1 MWLLVGLGNPGP
13 RYARNRHNAG
23 FMVIDEIR
31 RRAGDPPCRLKMGA
45 ELSEMSLAG
54 ESVLLCKPMEFM
66 NCSGQAVQR
75 VAAFW
80 KIPPAQAVV
89 VHDELDVPFGRL
101 KLGMGGGAGGH
112 NGVASVMQEWGTP
125 DFARVRVGIGRPP
138 AAWDTA
144 DYVLADFRD
153 EERSQLPEMIETA
166 ADASETI
173 IKRGLQVAM
182 NRFNKRPKKES
193 EAGA

>member
-23 FMVIDEIR
+23 FMVIDELR
-31 RRAGDPPCRLKMGA
+31 RRAGYPPCRLKLGA
-45 ELSEMSLAG
+45 ELSEMTLGGA
-54 ESVLLCKPMEFM
+54 SVLLCKPMEFM

-89 VHDELDVPFGRL
+89 VHDDLDVPFGRL
-101 KLGMGGGAGGH
+101 KLGVGGGSGGH
-112 NGVASVMQEWGTP
+112 NGLASIIQEWGAAE
-125 DFARVRVGIGRPP
+125 FARVRMGIGRPP
-138 AAWDTA
+138 EAWDAA
-144 DYVLADFRD
+144 DYVLADFLE
-153 EERSQLPEMIETA
+153 EERNHLPALIESA
-166 ADASETI
+166 ADACQTI
-173 IKRGLQVAM
+173 IERGPQVAM